1 MTLARWNAL
10 HIAIRSCAGLARGA
24 RTLGIR
30 EEFDGESARAY
41 GDGLAGRF
49 QLEKQNFHVTRTLR
63 RGILAVTQIKSDFAT
78 PDPSPP
84 MTYDEAHLVG
94 FQVWSSPDHEL
105 WQDGKATKF
114 EPFKPG
120 ETAFYDMRRAPSAY
134 MRTPYNSLQFYLPHA
149 ALNEIAEQNGMR
161 FRGELRYQF
170 GVPKTDATIQHLGL
184 ALLPALERGNA
195 VDGLYLDHILHA
207 LATHVVSAHGEADI
221 GRSPNNGGL
230 AGWQERRAKELMQ
243 ANLGSDVSLKQLA
256 EACGLSVAHF
266 ARAFRQS
273 AKTSPHRWLRERR
286 IEKAIALLGS
296 AQLSLTEIAAAC
308 GFADQSHFT
317 RSFTKQVGVSPGQ
330 WRRHNGLKN

>member
-1 MTLARWNAL
+1 MGR
-10 HIAIRSCAGLARGA
+10 
-24 RTLGIR
+24 R
-30 EEFDGESARAY
+30 EEFGEVPARAY
-41 GDGLAGRF
+41 GEGLAGRF
-49 QLEKQNFHVTRTLR
+49 QLEKQNFHVTRTLK

-84 MTYDEAHLVG
+84 MPYDDAHLVG
-94 FQVWSSPDHEL
+94 FQIWSSPDHEL
-105 WQDGKATKF
+105 WQDGRSTKF

-134 MRTPYNSLQFYLPHA
+134 MRTPYNSLQFYLPHV

-170 GVPKTDATIQHLGL
+170 GVPKTDSTIQHLGL
-184 ALLPALERGNA
+184 ALLPALERGEA

-207 LATHVVSAHGEADI
+207 LATHVVSAHGEANI
-221 GRSPNNGGL
+221 GLGHKNGGL

-243 ANLGSDVSLKQLA
+243 ANLAGDISLKRLA
-256 EACGLSVAHF
+256 DECGLSVAHF

-296 AQLSLTEIAAAC
+296 ATLSLSDIAIAC

-317 RSFTKQVGVSPGQ
+317 RSFTKRVGISPGQ
-330 WRRHNGLKN
+330 WWRHSGLKN